1 MSDDPTPIDDFSE
14 FEKQIVEQFEK
25 RGGDP
30 IAETP
35 PSPGGGDGAASD
47 ESPADAAPPSPPLDF
62 VEPVDAAAAPSAA
75 APASDTTTDTAD
87 TADTTA
93 TVSDTAD
100 EPAPEP
106 EPVPSPIADIP
117 EDQLPTLRAVYDWY
131 SNLDAEAIQTVD
143 AALSGQYVLVP
154 ADQVQMLAE
163 NWELLEQVRSGKLR
177 QPGSVDTADT
187 TDFGD
192 DTDPEVAALR
202 DKVAQLEYTQ
212 EQERMMERVNQ
223 TASVIDA
230 AYDEWK
236 QAHPYL
242 DEQDFA
248 VLEQAVYQSG
258 IFPALAER
266 YGDAQAVKLA
276 MDQTLYSLPNL
287 RDKALQPIIDERL
300 QRELA
305 AVQEQQARGT
315 RASAIAGTSP
325 EPPSPSSASIDPDEA
340 MVEEI
345 ARYLRNS

>member
-1 MSDDPTPIDDFSE
+1 MSDNPTPVDDFSE

-25 RGGDP
+25 RGGNP

-35 PSPGGGDGAASD
+35 PSPGGGDGAVSD
-47 ESPADAAPPSPPLDF
+47 SPSSDTAPLSPPLDF
-62 VEPVDAAAAPSAA
+62 VEPVDGVATEPSSE
-75 APASDTTTDTAD
+75 PGDTTAASVP
-87 TADTTA
+87 ADTTA
-93 TVSDTAD
+93 VETEQSS
-100 EPAPEP
+100 EPVDEP
-106 EPVPSPIADIP
+106 EPSPLDGIP
-117 EDQLPTLRAVYDWY
+117 DEQLPTLRAVYDWY

-163 NWELLEQVRSGKLR
+163 NWELLEQVRSGKFR
-177 QPGSVDTADT
+177 QNDT
-187 TDFGD
+187 TDTTGTSFEED
-192 DTDPEVAALR
+192 IDPEVAALR

-212 EQERMMERVNQ
+212 EQERIMERVNQ
-223 TASVIDA
+223 SASVIDT
-230 AYDEWK
+230 AYNEWK
-236 QAHPYL
+236 EAHPHL
-242 DEQDFA
+242 DERDFA

-266 YGDAQAVKLA
+266 YGDAQAVKIA
-276 MDQTLYSLPNL
+276 MDQTLYSLPTL

-300 QRELA
+300 QQELA

-325 EPPSPSSASIDPDEA
+325 EPPSSSASSVDPDEA